1 MPELPVKNKAAQS
14 PIYEIWFLLPQ
25 CHQRSG
31 PRSPDSTPIDD
42 LAAMSHSASPMSLPT
57 LAPLLYRQR
66 TSAPEFCDVELKCGV
81 ELISA
86 HGCVL
91 AARSDVLER
100 SLRHGSAAAAGM
112 ARPTKVQLDVGPVFG
127 GIEHLFQ
134 DFVSYLYLGQRPA
147 NATDV
152 EMRILGQKL
161 GLKSDFFLAQQQ
173 SAQIQQEPATF
184 QPAKPAE
191 PMALPPKEP
200 SSSSTAAVTAAASGP
215 VDDAPMDFSFCA
227 KCGLLFISKDEY
239 DAHNCAK
246 KFTCKTCGDMFA
258 RVQQLLEHLLEV
270 RHGET
275 VCSVCD
281 HAVSAA
287 EMEAHIRDHL
297 LVPGKPYLCLQ
308 CESRFASRSGLQNHV
323 PKHSAET
330 PFVCQIC
337 FKG

>member
-1 MPELPVKNKAAQS
+1 MTPSS
-14 PIYEIWFLLPQ
+14 P
-25 CHQRSG
+25 
-31 PRSPDSTPIDD
+31 T
-42 LAAMSHSASPMSLPT
+42 AMSYSSPMNLPPI
-57 LAPLLYRQR
+57 APLLYSQR

-81 ELISA
+81 EMISA

-100 SLRHGSAAAAGM
+100 NLRHASVATAGM
-112 ARPTKVQLDVGPVFG
+112 VRPTKVQLDVGLLFA

-134 DFVSYLYLGQRPA
+134 DVVSYLYLGQKPA
-147 NATDV
+147 NATDG

-161 GLKSDFFLAQQQ
+161 GLKSDFFLSQQRSTQ
-173 SAQIQQEPATF
+173 TQQEPAAF
-184 QPAKPAE
+184 QLAKPVEQLAG
-191 PMALPPKEP
+191 PKE
-200 SSSSTAAVTAAASGP
+200 SSSTAAATATAATAASGS

-281 HAVSAA
+281 HVVSSV

>member
-1 MPELPVKNKAAQS
+1 
-14 PIYEIWFLLPQ
+14 
-25 CHQRSG
+25 
-31 PRSPDSTPIDD
+31 
-42 LAAMSHSASPMSLPT
+42 MSYSSPMNLPT
-57 LAPLLYRQR
+57 LAPLLYSQR

-81 ELISA
+81 EVISA

-100 SLRHGSAAAAGM
+100 NLRHASVATAGM
-112 ARPTKVQLDVGPVFG
+112 ARPNKVSLDVGMLFA

-134 DFVSYLYLGQRPA
+134 DVVSYIYLGQKPA
-147 NATDV
+147 NATDG

-161 GLKSDFFLAQQQ
+161 GLKSDFFLSQQQ
-173 SAQIQQEPATF
+173 EQSSQIQQEPAAAF
-184 QPAKPAE
+184 QLGKPVE
-191 PMALPPKEP
+191 QMAPKET
-200 SSSSTAAVTAAASGP
+200 SSAAAIASGSV

-281 HAVSAA
+281 HVVSSA